1 MRIVPPSHEELA
13 LGFVPSE
20 FALAGESS
28 AKPLWRSLAAVALL
42 GLAGFAVTLVQ
53 QEPPRESAMT
63 AVPVEQAPRLQ
74 TQINPDP
81 KG

>member
-1 MRIVPPSHEELA
+1 MRIAPPSHEELA
-13 LGFVPSE
+13 LGFVISE
-20 FALAGESS
+20 FALAGESR
-28 AKPLWRSLAAVALL
+28 AKPWWRSIASVALP

-53 QEPPRESAMT
+53 QEPPRESTMA